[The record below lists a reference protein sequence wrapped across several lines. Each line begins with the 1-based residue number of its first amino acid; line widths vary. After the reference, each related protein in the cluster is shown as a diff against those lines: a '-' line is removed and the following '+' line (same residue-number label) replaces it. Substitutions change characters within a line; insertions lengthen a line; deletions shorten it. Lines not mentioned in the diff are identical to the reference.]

1 VHYVTILQD
10 ILIAFIKK
18 ITFYVIIGF
27 IIYGAIS
34 SNNKPV
40 EPITRHVNH
49 HNSSEFID
57 LSRKDLRCMSE
68 TVYGEARGESQKG
81 QLMVVN
87 VIMNRVLSDKYPNN
101 ICDVVKQKK
110 QFSVWNNGAFPINH
124 KIIYNEIEN
133 DIIDLFDDYYDL
145 TDGATW
151 YHADYVNPKWTRD
164 LKRVIK
170 VGKHIFY
177 KEKED

>member
-1 VHYVTILQD
+1 MHYVTILQD
-10 ILIAFIKK
+10 ILLTYVKKFLFYIVIAL
-18 ITFYVIIGF
+18 V
-27 IIYGAIS
+27 IYGIVTS
-34 SNNKPV
+34 HNKSP
-40 EPITRHVNH
+40 ELIGRINH
-49 HNSSEFID
+49 HNSTEFID
-57 LSRKDLRCMSE
+57 LSKKDLKCMSE
-68 TVYGEARGESQKG
+68 TVYGEARGESKKG

-110 QFSVWNNGAFPINH
+110 QFSVWNRGSFAIVH
-124 KIIYNEIEN
+124 KMIYNEIEH
-133 DIIDLFDDYYDL
+133 DIIDLFNDYYDL
-145 TDGATW
+145 TNGAIW